1 MLTIKQGLK
10 LSAIIE
16 RLDLKITN
24 PNGTPEQVGA
34 DLMTQIISRAHRA
47 ESEIYE
53 FISSVKGITPQKA
66 EEMDLVEFI
75 KELTGDSGVMAFF
88 KSAVKSDP
96 QR

>member
-24 PNGTPEQVGA
+24 PEASPEQVGA
-34 DLMTQIISRAHRA
+34 DLMTQIISKAHRA

-53 FISSVKGITPQKA
+53 FIAALKGITPQKA
-66 EEMDLVEFI
+66 EEMDLTEFI
-75 KELTGDSGVMAFF
+75 NELVKDSGAMAFF
-88 KSAVKSDP
+88 KSAVKSG
-96 QR
+96 QQK